1 MQKWHYSH
9 CEPWEDCLCHCSLS
23 DTDQSRRAFQ
33 VRNLCYMVTR
43 RERMKHTLCDL
54 QEKIFHLQIQL
65 LEEDIAGGE
74 TQPFYYT
81 FIYLFCFLHN
91 LLQSRG
97 RCTRGRQH
105 SRFHHKRGV
114 ERKEKTNRGAGKAE
128 VAHSSWLKCSGWT
141 VLEEACHRFC
151 TLGHTWHVHRG
162 VQLNAAHTHS
172 QMDPLCTH
180 HWPHKPFTPPPL
192 AAGRSDRLLYMLLP
206 AACSSV

>member
-1 MQKWHYSH
+1 MLKGFKSGGRILRISTRFFYFYPKCSTMCPKHSFNLLCVRHILQNWHYSH
-9 CEPWEDCLCHCSLS
+9 REPWEDCLCHCSLS

-114 ERKEKTNRGAGKAE
+114 ER
-128 VAHSSWLKCSGWT
+128 
-141 VLEEACHRFC
+141 
-151 TLGHTWHVHRG
+151 
-162 VQLNAAHTHS
+162 
-172 QMDPLCTH
+172 
-180 HWPHKPFTPPPL
+180 
-192 AAGRSDRLLYMLLP
+192 
-206 AACSSV
+206 